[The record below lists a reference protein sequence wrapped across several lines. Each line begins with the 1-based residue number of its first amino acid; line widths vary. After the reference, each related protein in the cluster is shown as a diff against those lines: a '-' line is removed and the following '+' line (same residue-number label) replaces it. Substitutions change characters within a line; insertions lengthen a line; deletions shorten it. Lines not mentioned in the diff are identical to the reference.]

1 MMGGCHRH
9 LVDMGRNVRCSAA
22 VRTVYTTRDYL
33 TWLSNKLD
41 VHVCENLIHNY
52 QGWASN
58 FILYINTKVGL
69 FCFLLLALTHI
80 EFLRS
85 ARLDEH
91 GKFCSELYWG
101 LFTILE
107 NNITNGNASHS
118 SWVAFKT
125 HVNLCA
131 FVHCGGFSCCR
142 AWSLGLTVVAV
153 YTFFFFR
160 YWRIYHFTINYF
172 SLFLEY
178 SAVNVWFYIFLK
190 LWILEGKFCV

>member
-1 MMGGCHRH
+1 MEAFVTMMGGCHRH
-9 LVDMGRNVRCSAA
+9 LVDMGRNVRCSAE

-131 FVHCGGFSCCR
+131 FVHIESMVILHIGADIQLLIRSYSCSC
-142 AWSLGLTVVAV
+142 VH
-153 YTFFFFR
+153 FFFFSG
-160 YWRIYHFTINYF
+160 IDVLI
-172 SLFLEY
+172 
-178 SAVNVWFYIFLK
+178 
-190 LWILEGKFCV
+190 ILL